1 VPYQVKCLFLA
12 AAAVEKKLFLAAA
25 VVEKK
30 LFLAAAAVVEK
41 KLFLAAAAAVVE
53 KKHGSCFR
61 GALPAGL
68 PDAQRSAQ
76 AHPRNCQE
84 KL

>member
-1 VPYQVKCLFLA
+1 MPCWVPYQVKCLFLA

-41 KLFLAAAAAVVE
+41 K
-53 KKHGSCFR
+53 HGSCFR

>member
-1 VPYQVKCLFLA
+1 MPYQVKCLFLA

-41 KLFLAAAAAVVE
+41 KLFLAAAAVVE